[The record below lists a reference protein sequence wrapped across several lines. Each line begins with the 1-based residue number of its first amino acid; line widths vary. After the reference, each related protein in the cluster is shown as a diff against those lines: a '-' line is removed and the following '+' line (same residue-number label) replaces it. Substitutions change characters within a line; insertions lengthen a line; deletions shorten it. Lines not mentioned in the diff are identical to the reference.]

1 MLNHGYLTGEVYTC
15 PHCGEKTEVY
25 SRITGY
31 YRPVQNWNDGKSQEF
46 RDRKVYDIG
55 RSRLTHSGPVDH
67 APTAAA
73 AGAIENAPA
82 DEPAPE
88 SAELLLFATRTCP
101 NCRQAEK
108 LLNEA
113 GIAYRKVMVE
123 QNMDLAKE
131 HGIRQ
136 APTLI
141 VGGENPEKLVGV
153 GAIRKF
159 ITDSVKV
166 R

>member
-1 MLNHGYLTGEVYTC
+1 MKKTIIGIANGKKRSLVIVAAIAAVMMIGGASAYFTSTDNADNTWTVGGVTIDLVEEEYDAAEE
-15 PHCGEKTEVY
+15 EKTD
-25 SRITGY
+25 IT
-31 YRPVQNWNDGKSQEF
+31 P
-46 RDRKVYDIG
+46 
-55 RSRLTHSGPVDH
+55 
-67 APTAAA
+67 
-73 AGAIENAPA
+73 
-82 DEPAPE
+82 
-88 SAELLLFATRTCP
+88 
-101 NCRQAEK
+101 
-108 LLNEA
+108 
-113 GIAYRKVMVE
+113 
-123 QNMDLAKE
+123 NMDLAKE